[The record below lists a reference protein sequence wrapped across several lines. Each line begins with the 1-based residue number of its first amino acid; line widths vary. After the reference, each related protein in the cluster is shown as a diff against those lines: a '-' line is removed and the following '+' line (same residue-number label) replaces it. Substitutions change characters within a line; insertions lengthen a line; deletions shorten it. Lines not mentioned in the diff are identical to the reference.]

1 MSTTESE
8 LKKAVRDAEERVQI
22 LREKLLDFTANI
34 KYDDQSHTVPASDNE
49 EWNKVSTEL
58 EEATQNGSTET
69 TEIGLNSTVRGNGV
83 EPVSQYSLPC
93 RCMLNSISTESMR
106 LLFSVALRSLRP
118 LAPLIEWGLLLA
130 VPIGLWSTYSIVL
143 AR

>member
-8 LKKAVRDAEERVQI
+8 LKKAIRDAEERVQI
-22 LREKLLDFTANI
+22 LREKLLEFTANI

-83 EPVSQYSLPC
+83 EPPSPK
-93 RCMLNSISTESMR
+93 MR
-106 LLFSVALRSLRP
+106 
-118 LAPLIEWGLLLA
+118 
-130 VPIGLWSTYSIVL
+130 
-143 AR
+143 